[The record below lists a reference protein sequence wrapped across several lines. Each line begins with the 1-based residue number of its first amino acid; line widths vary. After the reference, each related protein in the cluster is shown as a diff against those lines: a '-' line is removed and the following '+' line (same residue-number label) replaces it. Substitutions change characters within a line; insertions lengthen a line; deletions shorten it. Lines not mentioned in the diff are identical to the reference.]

1 MNLSLISIFTTS
13 ILTSNIVLTK
23 FLGICPFVGTS
34 NKEKNA
40 LGMGI
45 SVMVVVT
52 ISSILT
58 FLAYNYILVPTD
70 TTYLRTVLFI
80 LIIASMV
87 QIVDIILKKYF
98 LQLHNSLGLY
108 LPLITTNCA
117 VLGIALLNVNN
128 GYNLSEVLAFSIGSS
143 LGFTLIIYIF
153 STIREKIETSNV
165 PNSFKGYPIA
175 LITAAIMALLF
186 SRYGGV

>member
-1 MNLSLISIFTTS
+1 MSLISIFATS
-13 ILTSNIVLTK
+13 ILTGNIVLTK

-70 TTYLRTVLFI
+70 TTYLKTVLFI
-80 LIIASMV
+80 LVIASMV

-117 VLGIALLNVNN
+117 VLGITLLNVNN

-143 LGFTLIIYIF
+143 LGFTLVIYVF
-153 STIREKIETSNV
+153 STIREKIETSDV

-186 SRYGGV
+186 SRYGGA